1 LIYFLNYFTMDIF
14 LRQTPQSRIHFQRTI
29 YRLFLA
35 VVSLLSFLIPSWGQE
50 IGAYKTR
57 ASGDFN
63 QASTWLVWN
72 GSTWVSASQKP
83 GSTSDIYIDQGHTVR
98 LLSSESVKSL
108 YLQAGVG
115 AGQKLN
121 LNNFN
126 LDVYGVLA
134 AFSGTAPGQ
143 PRGAWNSQNWIGNS
157 PNSTL
162 TFKGQSRVIVDKAN
176 WSAQNTQSR
185 FGVIFDPG
193 PGQELVLQAP
203 FKALS
208 FRVQSG
214 TLYQKNEGSSSNS
227 PCHTLSFNTENSIY
241 GSGPFGTFTV
251 EAGAT
256 FRSAC
261 NSLLIHRGG
270 TTPAFLVE
278 VQREATMLL
287 EGQDPKMESA
297 NFSLEGTLI
306 FRGTQG
312 SMNFLG
318 SSFSASAKPSQVR
331 HLLVDGIADLIL
343 PANLVLQGNL
353 LQMGQGGFQLAP
365 TQLTLN
371 GSEDQSLQTKT
382 LLLGSLLLDKPTGK
396 VTLTSDLS
404 IYRSLTMVAGT
415 VDFQGHDLALNTS
428 SLGSFSYQGGRWQN
442 LGRFSYF
449 GLPRLL
455 TPTSGTFPI
464 EDLANGGFRG
474 LQLLGPIPAGGNLT
488 LKFMEQRGANH
499 DAYFQDVDGTEIMY
513 QLYSHFKVS
522 ANPNIGEEELEL
534 RISADSLLV
543 DQVGDLRVV
552 SRGKAAPGLPIPGVL
567 DRYPWA
573 KRRLKWSELVDAELT
588 IGSYREATLLPLR
601 KQN

>member
-1 LIYFLNYFTMDIF
+1 M
-14 LRQTPQSRIHFQRTI
+14 
-29 YRLFLA
+29 
-35 VVSLLSFLIPSWGQE
+35 GQE

-63 QASTWLVWN
+63 LASTWQVWN

-83 GSTSDIYIDQGHTVR
+83 GSTSDIYIDQGHTLR
-98 LLSSESVKSL
+98 LIGPESVKSL
-108 YLQAGVG
+108 YLHAGTG

-134 AFSGTAPGQ
+134 AFSGPAPGQ
-143 PRGAWNSQNWIGNS
+143 PRGTWNSQNWIGNS

-162 TFKGQSRVIVDKAN
+162 TFKGASRVIVDKAS
-176 WSAQNTQSR
+176 WSAQSTQSR
-185 FGVIFDPG
+185 FGVIFDPD
-193 PGQELVLQAP
+193 PGQELTLQAP

-208 FRVQSG
+208 FRVRSG
-214 TLYQKNEGSSSNS
+214 TLYQKNDGSSSSS
-227 PCHTLSFNTENSIY
+227 PCYTLSFNTENSIY

-256 FRSAC
+256 FRSVC

-270 TTPAFLVE
+270 STPAFLVE

-331 HLLVDGIADLIL
+331 HLVVDGNADLIL

-365 TQLTLN
+365 TQLTLTGEEN
-371 GSEDQSLQTKT
+371 QLLNTQT
-382 LLLGSLLLDKPTGK
+382 LLLGSLILQKPDGK
-396 VTLTSDLS
+396 VSLTCDLS
-404 IYRSLTMVAGT
+404 IYRSLTMMEGIL
-415 VDFQGHDLALNTS
+415 DFQGHDLALNTS
-428 SLGSFSYQGGRWQN
+428 SLGTFNYQAGSWHK

-449 GLPRLL
+449 GLPNIL
-455 TPTSGTFPI
+455 TPTSGTFPF
-464 EDLANGGFRG
+464 EDLVNGGFRG
-474 LQLLGPIPAGGNLT
+474 LQILGPTPAGGNLSID
-488 LKFMEQRGANH
+488 FIEQRGANH
-499 DAYFQDVDGTEIMY
+499 DANFQDVDGTEILY

-522 ANPNIGEEELEL
+522 ANPNLGQEELEL
-534 RISADSLLV
+534 RISADNLLL

-552 SRGKAAPGLPIPGVL
+552 SRGKAAPGLPMPGVL
-567 DRYPWA
+567 AGYPWA
-573 KRRLKWSELVDAELT
+573 KRKLKWSELFDTEFT
-588 IGSYREATLLPLR
+588 IGSYREATALPLR

>member
-1 LIYFLNYFTMDIF
+1 MDIF
-14 LRQTPQSRIHFQRTI
+14 FRQPPHSLIHFQRTI

-35 VVSLLSFLIPSWGQE
+35 VVSLLSFLIPGLGQE

-63 QASTWLVWN
+63 LASTWQVWN

-83 GSTSDIYIDQGHTVR
+83 GSTSDIYIDQGHTLR
-98 LLSSESVKSL
+98 LIGPESVKSL
-108 YLQAGVG
+108 YLHAGTG

-126 LDVYGVLA
+126 LNVYGVLA
-134 AFSGTAPGQ
+134 AFSGPAPGQ
-143 PRGAWNSQNWIGNS
+143 PRGTWNSQNWIGNS

-162 TFKGQSRVIVDKAN
+162 TFKGASRVIVDKAS
-176 WSAQNTQSR
+176 WSAQSTQSR
-185 FGVIFDPG
+185 FGVIFDPD
-193 PGQELVLQAP
+193 PGQELTLQAP

-208 FRVQSG
+208 FRVRSG
-214 TLYQKNEGSSSNS
+214 TLYQKNDGSSSSS
-227 PCHTLSFNTENSIY
+227 PCYTLSFNTENSIY

-256 FRSAC
+256 FRSVC

-270 TTPAFLVE
+270 STPAFLVE

-331 HLLVDGIADLIL
+331 HLVVDGNADLIL

-365 TQLTLN
+365 TQLTLT
-371 GSEDQSLQTKT
+371 GEEDQFLNTQT
-382 LLLGSLLLDKPTGK
+382 LLLGSLILQKSDGK
-396 VTLTSDLS
+396 VSLRADLS
-404 IYRSLTMVAGT
+404 IYRSLTMMEGIL
-415 VDFQGHDLALNTS
+415 DFQGHDLALNTS
-428 SLGSFSYQGGRWQN
+428 SLGTFNYQAGSWHK

-449 GLPRLL
+449 GLPNIL
-455 TPTSGTFPI
+455 TPTSGTFPF
-464 EDLANGGFRG
+464 EDLGNGGFRG
-474 LQLLGPIPAGGNLT
+474 LQILGPTPAGGNLSID
-488 LKFMEQRGANH
+488 FIEQRGANH
-499 DAYFQDVDGTEIMY
+499 DANFQDVDGTEILY

-522 ANPNIGEEELEL
+522 ANPNLGQEELEL
-534 RISADSLLV
+534 RISADSLLL
-543 DQVGDLRVV
+543 DQVEDLRVV
-552 SRGKAAPGLPIPGVL
+552 SRGKAAPGLPMPGVL
-567 DRYPWA
+567 AGYPWA
-573 KRRLKWSELVDAELT
+573 KRKLKWSELFDTEFT
-588 IGSYREATLLPLR
+588 IGSYREATVLPLR

>member
-1 LIYFLNYFTMDIF
+1 
-14 LRQTPQSRIHFQRTI
+14 
-29 YRLFLA
+29 
-35 VVSLLSFLIPSWGQE
+35 
-50 IGAYKTR
+50 
-57 ASGDFN
+57 
-63 QASTWLVWN
+63 
-72 GSTWVSASQKP
+72 
-83 GSTSDIYIDQGHTVR
+83 
-98 LLSSESVKSL
+98 VKSL
-108 YLQAGVG
+108 YLHAGTG

-134 AFSGTAPGQ
+134 AFSGPAPGQ

-162 TFKGQSRVIVDKAN
+162 TFKGASRVIVDKAS
-176 WSAQNTQSR
+176 WSAQSTQSR
-185 FGVIFDPG
+185 FGVIFDPD
-193 PGQELVLQAP
+193 PGQELTLQAP

-208 FRVQSG
+208 FRVRSG
-214 TLYQKNEGSSSNS
+214 TLYQKNDGSSSSS
-227 PCHTLSFNTENSIY
+227 PCYTLSFNTENSIY

-256 FRSAC
+256 FRSVC

-270 TTPAFLVE
+270 STPAFLVE

-318 SSFSASAKPSQVR
+318 SSFSASAKPRQVR
-331 HLLVDGIADLIL
+331 HLVVDGNADLIL

-365 TQLTLN
+365 TQLTLT
-371 GSEDQSLQTKT
+371 GEEDQFLNTQT
-382 LLLGSLLLDKPTGK
+382 LLLGSLILQKPDGK
-396 VTLTSDLS
+396 VSLGADLS
-404 IYRSLTMVAGT
+404 IYRSLTMMEGIL
-415 VDFQGHDLALNTS
+415 DFQGHDLALNTS
-428 SLGSFSYQGGRWQN
+428 SLGTFNYQAGSWHK

-449 GLPRLL
+449 GLPNIL
-455 TPTSGTFPI
+455 TPTSGTFPF
-464 EDLANGGFRG
+464 EDLGNGGFRG
-474 LQLLGPIPAGGNLT
+474 LQILGPTPEGGNLT
-488 LKFMEQRGANH
+488 IDFIEQRGANH
-499 DAYFQDVDGTEIMY
+499 DANFQDVDETEILY

-522 ANPNIGEEELEL
+522 ANPNLGQEELEL
-534 RISADSLLV
+534 RISADNLLL

-552 SRGKAAPGLPIPGVL
+552 SRGKAAPGLPMPGVL
-567 DRYPWA
+567 AGYPWA
-573 KRRLKWSELVDAELT
+573 KRKLKWSELFDTEFT
-588 IGSYREATLLPLR
+588 IGSYREATVLPLR

>member
-1 LIYFLNYFTMDIF
+1 MDIF
-14 LRQTPQSRIHFQRTI
+14 SRQPAYSRIHFQRTI

-35 VVSLLSFLIPSWGQE
+35 VVSLLSFLIPGLGQE

-63 QASTWLVWN
+63 QATTWEVWN
-72 GSTWVSASQKP
+72 GTTWVSANQKP
-83 GSTSDIYIDQGHTVR
+83 GSTSDIYIDQGHTLR
-98 LLSSESVKSL
+98 LLGSESVKSL
-108 YLQAGVG
+108 YLHAGAG

-121 LNNFN
+121 LNSFN

-134 AFSGTAPGQ
+134 AFSGPAPGQ

-162 TFKGQSRVIVDKAN
+162 TFKGQSRVIVDKAS
-176 WSAQNTQSR
+176 WSAQTTQSR

-193 PGQELVLQAP
+193 TGQELTLQAP
-203 FKALS
+203 FKALF
-208 FRVQSG
+208 FRVRSG
-214 TLYQKNEGSSSNS
+214 TLYQKNDGSSSSS
-227 PCHTLSFNTENSIY
+227 PCYTLSFNTENSIY

-256 FRSAC
+256 FRSVC
-261 NSLLIHRGG
+261 NALLIHRGG
-270 TTPAFLVE
+270 STPAFLVE

-331 HLLVDGIADLIL
+331 HLVVDGNADLIL

-353 LQMGQGGFQLAP
+353 RQMGQGGFQLAP
-365 TQLTLN
+365 TQLTLT
-371 GSEDQSLQTKT
+371 GEEDQLLNTQT
-382 LLLGSLLLDKPTGK
+382 LLLGSLILQKPAGR
-396 VTLTSDLS
+396 VSLACDLS
-404 IYRSLTMVAGT
+404 IYRSLTMMEGIL
-415 VDFQGHDLALNTS
+415 DFQGHDLALNTS
-428 SLGSFSYQGGRWQN
+428 SLGTFVYQGGSWQK

-449 GLPRLL
+449 GLPNILS
-455 TPTSGTFPI
+455 PTSGTFPF
-464 EDLANGGFRG
+464 EDLTNGGFRG
-474 LQLLGPIPAGGNLT
+474 LQILGPTQAGGNLT
-488 LKFMEQRGANH
+488 IDFIEQRGANH
-499 DAYFQDVDGTEIMY
+499 DANFQDVDGTEILY
-513 QLYSHFKVS
+513 QLNSHFKVS
-522 ANPNIGEEELEL
+522 ANPNLGQEELEL
-534 RISADSLLV
+534 RISADILLL
-543 DQVGDLRVV
+543 DQVEDLRVI
-552 SRGKAAPGLPIPGVL
+552 SRGKAAPGLPMPGVL
-567 DRYPWA
+567 AGYPWA
-573 KRRLKWSELVDAELT
+573 KRKLKWSELFDTEFT
-588 IGSYREATLLPLR
+588 IGSYREATVLPLR

>member
-1 LIYFLNYFTMDIF
+1 MDIF
-14 LRQTPQSRIHFQRTI
+14 PHQPTHSRIHFQRTI

-35 VVSLLSFLIPSWGQE
+35 VVSLLSFLIPGLGQE

-63 QASTWLVWN
+63 LASTWQVWN

-83 GSTSDIYIDQGHTVR
+83 GSTSDIYIDQGHTLR
-98 LLSSESVKSL
+98 LIGPESVKSL
-108 YLQAGVG
+108 YLHAGTG

-134 AFSGTAPGQ
+134 AFSGPAPGQ

-162 TFKGQSRVIVDKAN
+162 TFKGASRVIVDKAS
-176 WSAQNTQSR
+176 WSAQSTQSR
-185 FGVIFDPG
+185 FGVIFDPD
-193 PGQELVLQAP
+193 PGQELTLQAP

-208 FRVQSG
+208 FRVRSG
-214 TLYQKNEGSSSNS
+214 TLYQKNDGSSSSS
-227 PCHTLSFNTENSIY
+227 PCYTLSFNTENSIY

-256 FRSAC
+256 FRSVC

-270 TTPAFLVE
+270 STPAFLVE

-318 SSFSASAKPSQVR
+318 SSFSASAMPSQVR
-331 HLLVDGIADLIL
+331 HLVVDGNADLIL

-365 TQLTLN
+365 TQLTLT
-371 GSEDQSLQTKT
+371 GAEDQFLNTQT
-382 LLLGSLLLDKPTGK
+382 LLLGSLILQKPDGK
-396 VTLTSDLS
+396 VSLRADLS
-404 IYRSLTMVAGT
+404 IYRSLTMMEGIL
-415 VDFQGHDLALNTS
+415 DFQGHDLALNTS
-428 SLGSFSYQGGRWQN
+428 SLGTFNYQAGSWQK

-449 GLPRLL
+449 GLPNIL
-455 TPTSGTFPI
+455 TPTSGTFPF

-474 LQLLGPIPAGGNLT
+474 LQILGPTLAGGNLT
-488 LKFMEQRGANH
+488 IEFIEQRGANH
-499 DAYFQDVDGTEIMY
+499 DANFQDVDGTEILY
-513 QLYSHFKVS
+513 QLNSHFKVS
-522 ANPNIGEEELEL
+522 ANPNLGQEELEL
-534 RISADSLLV
+534 RISADSLLL

-552 SRGKAAPGLPIPGVL
+552 SRGQAAPGLPIPGVL
-567 DRYPWA
+567 AGYPWA
-573 KRRLKWSELVDAELT
+573 KRKLNWPELFDTEFT
-588 IGSYREATLLPLR
+588 IGSYWEATVLPLR
-601 KQN
+601 KKN

>member
-1 LIYFLNYFTMDIF
+1 MDIF
-14 LRQTPQSRIHFQRTI
+14 PHQPPHSRIHFQRTI

-35 VVSLLSFLIPSWGQE
+35 VVSLLSFLIPGLGQE

-63 QASTWLVWN
+63 LASTWQVWN

-83 GSTSDIYIDQGHTVR
+83 GSTSDIYIDQGHTLR
-98 LLSSESVKSL
+98 LIGPESVKSL
-108 YLQAGVG
+108 YLHAGTG

-134 AFSGTAPGQ
+134 AFSGPAPGQ
-143 PRGAWNSQNWIGNS
+143 PRGTWNSQNWIGNS

-162 TFKGQSRVIVDKAN
+162 TFKGASRVIVDKAS
-176 WSAQNTQSR
+176 WSAQSTQSR
-185 FGVIFDPG
+185 FGVIFDPD
-193 PGQELVLQAP
+193 PGQELTLQAP

-208 FRVQSG
+208 FRVRSG
-214 TLYQKNEGSSSNS
+214 TLYQKNDGSSSSS
-227 PCHTLSFNTENSIY
+227 PCYTLSFNTENSIY

-256 FRSAC
+256 FRSVC

-270 TTPAFLVE
+270 STPAFLVE

-331 HLLVDGIADLIL
+331 HLVVDGNADLIL
-343 PANLVLQGNL
+343 PANLVLQGHL
-353 LQMGQGGFQLAP
+353 LQMGQGGFQIAP
-365 TQLTLN
+365 TQLTLT
-371 GSEDQSLQTKT
+371 GDEDQFLNTQT
-382 LLLGSLLLDKPTGK
+382 LLLGSLILQKPDGK
-396 VTLTSDLS
+396 VSLGADLS
-404 IYRSLTMVAGT
+404 IYRSLTMMEGIL
-415 VDFQGHDLALNTS
+415 DFQGHDLALNTS
-428 SLGSFSYQGGRWQN
+428 SLGTFNYQAGSWHK

-449 GLPRLL
+449 GLPNIL
-455 TPTSGTFPI
+455 TPTSGTFPF
-464 EDLANGGFRG
+464 EDLGNGGFRG
-474 LQLLGPIPAGGNLT
+474 LQILGPTPAGGNLSID
-488 LKFMEQRGANH
+488 FIEQRGANH
-499 DAYFQDVDGTEIMY
+499 DANFQDVDGTEILY

-522 ANPNIGEEELEL
+522 ANPNLGQEELEL
-534 RISADSLLV
+534 RISADNLLL

-552 SRGKAAPGLPIPGVL
+552 SRGKSAPGLPMPGVL
-567 DRYPWA
+567 AGYPWA
-573 KRRLKWSELVDAELT
+573 KRKLKWSELFDTEFT
-588 IGSYREATLLPLR
+588 IGSYREATVLPLR

>member
-1 LIYFLNYFTMDIF
+1 MDIF
-14 LRQTPQSRIHFQRTI
+14 PHQPTHSRIHFQRTI

-35 VVSLLSFLIPSWGQE
+35 VVSLLSFLIPGLGQE

-63 QASTWLVWN
+63 LASTWQVWN

-83 GSTSDIYIDQGHTVR
+83 GSTSDIYIDQGHTLR
-98 LLSSESVKSL
+98 LMGPESVKSL
-108 YLQAGVG
+108 YLHAGTG

-134 AFSGTAPGQ
+134 AFSGPAPGQ

-162 TFKGQSRVIVDKAN
+162 TFKGASRVIVDKAS
-176 WSAQNTQSR
+176 WSAQSTQSR
-185 FGVIFDPG
+185 FGVIFDPD
-193 PGQELVLQAP
+193 PGQELTLQAP

-208 FRVQSG
+208 FRVRSG
-214 TLYQKNEGSSSNS
+214 TLYQKNDGSSSSS
-227 PCHTLSFNTENSIY
+227 PCYTLSFNTENSIY

-256 FRSAC
+256 FRSVC

-270 TTPAFLVE
+270 STPAFLVE

-318 SSFSASAKPSQVR
+318 SSFSASAMPSQVR
-331 HLLVDGIADLIL
+331 HLVVDGNADLIL

-365 TQLTLN
+365 TQLTLT
-371 GSEDQSLQTKT
+371 GAEDQFLNTQT
-382 LLLGSLLLDKPTGK
+382 LLLGSLILQKPDGK
-396 VTLTSDLS
+396 VSLRADLS
-404 IYRSLTMVAGT
+404 IYRSLTMMEGIL
-415 VDFQGHDLALNTS
+415 DFQGHDLALNTS
-428 SLGSFSYQGGRWQN
+428 SLGTFNYQAGSWQK

-449 GLPRLL
+449 GLPNIL
-455 TPTSGTFPI
+455 TPTSGTFPF

-474 LQLLGPIPAGGNLT
+474 LQILGPTLAGGNLT
-488 LKFMEQRGANH
+488 IEFIEQRGANH
-499 DAYFQDVDGTEIMY
+499 DANFQDVDGTEILY
-513 QLYSHFKVS
+513 QLNSHFKVS
-522 ANPNIGEEELEL
+522 ANPNLGQEELEL
-534 RISADSLLV
+534 RISADSLLL

-552 SRGKAAPGLPIPGVL
+552 SRGQAAPGLPIPGVL
-567 DRYPWA
+567 AGYPWA
-573 KRRLKWSELVDAELT
+573 KRKLNWSELFDTEFT
-588 IGSYREATLLPLR
+588 IGSYWEATVLPLR
-601 KQN
+601 KKN